1 MNCKLLPMSNKNKYK
16 LFFFLTIT
24 IFKIIVDGI
33 NYMRYAAYLLLELN
47 EFLKTYFLKE
57 CRYDTFYIFKAAII
71 RINQL
76 KE

>member
-1 MNCKLLPMSNKNKYK
+1 MSNKNKYK